1 VHLGSWRDHPL
12 IKALLAQPLSQPSL
26 LLGMQRILNAASQ
39 ADARQPQQ
47 LLQQLLLPFVSFVLL
62 QPDTQGDS
70 TSLCMLHVIVVCG
83 RWLFVGLRAMLNR
96 QWHCVAD
103 ECVLNYMQCTFASR
117 GLAGTWLVTEG

>member
-1 VHLGSWRDHPL
+1 L

-47 LLQQLLLPFVSFVLL
+47 LLQQLLLPFVSFVML

-70 TSLCMLHVIVVCG
+70 SSLCHYSVWQMAV
-83 RWLFVGLRAMLNR
+83 
-96 QWHCVAD
+96 
-103 ECVLNYMQCTFASR
+103 R
-117 GLAGTWLVTEG
+117 GTTCNAQLPAV